1 MISCSV
7 KSRTGI
13 LCIQVV
19 HQVFQGNLIHLFALA
34 SLAVSIWAGAQS
46 TVHHINVRHTIK
58 KAVKITLTGYTD
70 KNNIH
75 KTILTLEFRRN

>member
-1 MISCSV
+1 MISRSM

-13 LCIQVV
+13 LCIQIV

-34 SLAVSIWAGAQS
+34 GLAVSIWAGAQS
-46 TVHHINVRHTIK
+46 TVHHINVRRAIK

-75 KTILTLEFRRN
+75 KTILTLEFRQN